1 MIEFGQDWK
10 KISEQMG
17 MKQSKEALIEFLRIK
32 TPELYSSNK
41 YLEVHAERIAKENDI
56 KIAKK
61 QFSHVDQYFLQCQML
76 QKFSQEPSV
85 WLKPKKREHKLNQKL
100 AFQILIADYQT
111 MQEEFKHLVE
121 TDNSQAKMMND
132 YRNLQSQLF
141 SERVSM
147 QMAGRTKFWF

>member
-61 QFSHVDQYFLQCQML
+61 QFSHVDQYFLQCQMR
-76 QKFSQEPSV
+76 QKFS
-85 WLKPKKREHKLNQKL
+85 
-100 AFQILIADYQT
+100 
-111 MQEEFKHLVE
+111 
-121 TDNSQAKMMND
+121 
-132 YRNLQSQLF
+132 
-141 SERVSM
+141 
-147 QMAGRTKFWF
+147 